1 SVLGNAEK
9 MFSFFSGNVIGTF
22 ILPHYHSCVING
34 TVKIEKPELLTALSE
49 VIEKF
54 ENSLK
59 FKYVSGEKSINTINR
74 IKAHSKNRVS
84 QEPKPVFWNSF
95 LITVLT
101 VYPLILIT
109 DLILKSVI

>member
-1 SVLGNAEK
+1 

-34 TVKIEKPELLTALSE
+34 TVNIEKPELLTALSE

-74 IKAHSKNRVS
+74 IKANSKNRVS
-84 QEPKPVFWNSF
+84 QESQPVFLKSL

-101 VYPLILIT
+101 LYHLILIT
-109 DLILKSVI
+109 DLMLKYVIHM